1 MSISLCPWSLAMT
14 LVNFWHVLFS
24 STQLSYMMNEPSA
37 KRRIVRA
44 IEDALAEDIVQMT
57 LRDPKMSIKI
67 EVSENLGNSI
77 TWIRIINMTMGGED
91 TPRGFIKVDSG
102 FSQIFIKNDNRFS
115 KEFCHGF
122 FIAPLSRVRATFSD
136 GRCIVKT
143 SADYAQEMVD
153 EYSID
158 VPEGATLDVLIDAVD
173 ERMEDDEIAA
183 DFLHRF
189 ILNVIGF
196 FRGE

>member
-1 MSISLCPWSLAMT
+1 MQWYLLLA
-14 LVNFWHVLFS
+14 LS
-24 STQLSYMMNEPSA
+24 SRMNEPSA

-67 EVSENLGNSI
+67 EVSENLANSSI
-77 TWIRIINMTMGGED
+77 TWVRIINMTMGGDD

-102 FSQIFIKNDNRFS
+102 FSEIFIKNDDRFS

-122 FIAPLSRVRATFSD
+122 FIAPLSEVRATFSD

-143 SADYAQEMVD
+143 SADYAQEMID

-158 VPEGATLDVLIDAVD
+158 VPEGATLDVLLDILD

-183 DFLHRF
+183 DFLYRF
-189 ILNVIGF
+189 ILDVVGF

>member
-1 MSISLCPWSLAMT
+1 
-14 LVNFWHVLFS
+14 
-24 STQLSYMMNEPSA
+24 MNEPSA

-67 EVSENLGNSI
+67 ETLETFLSNSA
-77 TWIRIINMTMGGED
+77 TWVRIINMTMGGED
-91 TPRGFIKVDSG
+91 TPRGFIKVDTG
-102 FSQIFIKNDNRFS
+102 FSEIFIKNESRFS

-158 VPEGATLDVLIDAVD
+158 VPEGATLDVLLDAVD

-183 DFLHRF
+183 DFLHRL
-189 ILNVIGF
+189 ILDVIVF
-196 FRGE
+196 FQGE